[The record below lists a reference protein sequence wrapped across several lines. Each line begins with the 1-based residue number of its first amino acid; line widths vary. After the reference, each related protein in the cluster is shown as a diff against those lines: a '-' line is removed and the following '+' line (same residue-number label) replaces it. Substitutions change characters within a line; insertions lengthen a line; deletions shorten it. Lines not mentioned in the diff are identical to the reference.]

1 MAQLHKFLIGL
12 VFVGMI
18 VAGITIFMSSGM
30 DAYSPSQT
38 DMSYTQFNTSFNKL
52 QNLSTEMAEFKGK
65 EQNTTVSSNVF
76 FETITQ
82 PFDVV
87 GRFFTG
93 IYQSAKVFIASTDLV
108 TSMIDDS
115 VNTLPVGSTFSGV
128 LKTGFSLIVLIFI
141 FVGIFLAFVTKS
153 ERT

>member
-30 DAYSPSQT
+30 KAYTPSET
-38 DMSYTQFNTSFNKL
+38 DMSYTQFNVSFNKL
-52 QNLSTEMAEFKGK
+52 QNLSTQMETFKGE
-65 EQNTTVSSNVF
+65 EQNTSVTTNTF
-76 FETITQ
+76 FETVTQ
-82 PFDVV
+82 PFDIV

-93 IYQSAKVFIASTDLV
+93 MYQSAKVFMASTDLV
-108 TSMIDDS
+108 SSMIDDS
-115 VNTLPVGSTFSGV
+115 VNTLPVGNAFSGV
-128 LKTGFSLIVLIFI
+128 LKTGLSLIVLIFI